1 METAIIPIINHNTGD
16 ATNKS
21 NYRASALITASSKI
35 IELCLSSVL
44 GDYLVTH
51 DPKFG
56 CKRKHSTDLC
66 IFTVKS
72 VTKYYTQE
80 NTVLFVF

>member
-1 METAIIPIINHNTGD
+1 MKTAIVPIIKHNTGD

-21 NYRASALITASSKI
+21 NYRASALIRASSKI

-51 DPKFG
+51 GPKFG
-56 CKRKHSTDLC
+56 CKKKAFNR
-66 IFTVKS
+66 FM
-72 VTKYYTQE
+72 YTHC
-80 NTVLFVF
+80 